1 MDISKFIN
9 NSEIYIIYVVFD
21 AGFKNLRIIKK
32 FPLERAREQSPGA
45 VWARLFRPS
54 FHENNCLFL
63 KSILTGSKILT
74 SVSFFVLITRSY
86 LHWFFNSRSKS

>member
-21 AGFKNLRIIKK
+21 AGFKNLRIFKK

-45 VWARLFRPS
+45 VWVRLFRPS

-63 KSILTGSKILT
+63 TSILTGSKIVT
-74 SVSFFVLITRSY
+74 SESFFVLITRSY
-86 LHWFFNSRSKS
+86 LHWFLNSRSKS